1 MYMKYVVMDDDL
13 MVTLSAEGG
22 VSLLYPSKH
31 LAGVQRRVEDSNLW
45 CCYTQDLSKIS
56 P

>member
-1 MYMKYVVMDDDL
+1 MSNVLDADL

-31 LAGVQRRVEDSNLW
+31 LTGVQMYKFIDGSAEN
-45 CCYTQDLSKIS
+45 
-56 P
+56 